1 MRGVHPLETPQIVLL
16 ALVQGFTEFLPIS
29 SSAHLVLTPLL
40 FGYELQSLAFDV
52 AVHLGTLAAV
62 TAYFY
67 REIAAMLAAMLGSIA
82 TRRIDTPESRLGW
95 MIVLATLP
103 LLFLGIPLKGLL
115 EIIREDDRLLALVI
129 AATTIVFG
137 MLLWIADTR
146 GQRRRDEYTV
156 GWKDALF
163 VGLLQAIAI
172 IPGTSRSG
180 ITITGGLFLG
190 LTRKAASRFSFL
202 LSIPTI
208 LMAGALETLDLIGSP
223 DPVDWTPLWL
233 GALLSFAVA
242 YLTIHFFLAFIE
254 RISMLPFVL
263 YRFALGGVILFL
275 VLR

>member
-1 MRGVHPLETPQIVLL
+1 LETSQIVLL

-62 TAYFY
+62 TAYFR
-67 REIAAMLAAMLGSIA
+67 REIVAMVAAMLRSIA
-82 TRRIDTPESRLGW
+82 SRRIDRQEARLGW
-95 MIVLATLP
+95 MIVLATIP
-103 LLFLGIPLKGLL
+103 VLFLGLPLKGLL
-115 EIIREDDRLLALVI
+115 ELLREDDRLIAVVI
-129 AATTIVFG
+129 AATTIAFG
-137 MLLWIADTR
+137 MLLWVADVR
-146 GQRRRDEYTV
+146 GKRTRDEYTV

-180 ITITGGLFLG
+180 ITMTGGLFLG
-190 LTRKAASRFSFL
+190 LTREAASRFSFL

-208 LMAGALETLDLIGSP
+208 LMAGGLETFDLIGSP
-223 DPVDWTPLWL
+223 GPVDWTSLWL
-233 GALLSFAVA
+233 GALLSFVVA
-242 YLTIHFFLAFIE
+242 YLTIHFFLSVIE